1 MTQGEPGSQLQSDTK
16 IGLTSKGTLTMALDE
31 LVATIETI
39 KQHIRSHRTSLTA
52 NETRTRQVLIDPLL
66 RALGWDVTDPTSVEL
81 EYEVRGKRA
90 DYALLVDGKPVA
102 VIEAKRLSKQ
112 LIDDDTMQ
120 VMNYA
125 NTAGIE
131 YMVVTNGDEW
141 NMYSVFQRGAIEHR
155 LVMELRLSP
164 NPSHISAL
172 HSLGMW
178 HPNLV
183 PGSVHTDANI
193 PTEVGISDS
202 DDDDNG
208 VDTSPTVDQEWR
220 SIEGKFLKPEDVNL
234 SAAKFGGREIE
245 ISNWKQL
252 GIRFATWLADEGKI
266 TPEDCPVQTATE
278 SHRYYINIEPCH
290 SDGIEFDQKE
300 ALPNGMWLDTF
311 HVPEWWVGNT
321 RRLAQRFDVELFV
334 KVEK

>member
-1 MTQGEPGSQLQSDTK
+1 
-16 IGLTSKGTLTMALDE
+16 MALDE

-39 KQHIRSHRTSLTA
+39 KQHIRDHRTSLTA

-66 RALGWDVTDPTSVEL
+66 GELGWDVTDATSVEL
-81 EYEVRGKRA
+81 EYDVRGKRA

-102 VIEAKRLSKQ
+102 VIEAKRLGKQ

-164 NPSHISAL
+164 NPSHTSAL
-172 HSLGMW
+172 NSLGMW
-178 HPNLV
+178 YPNLAS
-183 PGSVHTDANI
+183 GSAHTKANI
-193 PTEVGISDS
+193 RTGVGTSDS
-202 DDDDNG
+202 EDDDNEA
-208 VDTSPTVDQEWR
+208 DTLPTVDQEWR
-220 SIEGKFLKPEDVNL
+220 SIEGKFLKPEDANL
-234 SAAKFGGREIE
+234 SAAKFGGRETE
-245 ISNWKQL
+245 VSTWKQL
-252 GIRFATWLADEGKI
+252 GIQFATWLADEGKI
-266 TPEDCPVQTATE
+266 TPKDCPVQTATE
-278 SHRYYINIEPCH
+278 SHRYYINTEPCH
-290 SDGIEFDQKE
+290 SDGTEFDQKE
-300 ALPNGMWLDTF
+300 SLPNGMWLDTF

-321 RRLAQRFDVELFV
+321 RILAQRFGVDLFV
-334 KVEK
+334 KIER